1 MSGTPDP
8 MSRSQKVTRV
18 EREEG
23 FGARLRDLVL
33 VSKTSFVDV
42 ARALGMTTNDL
53 GDVFDGAKHA
63 RAAWLELLPPAVEL
77 AYLAERAAAHALRL
91 APVATEESTMGDI
104 IAHVG
109 HVLTLCAQSE
119 QDGWVS
125 PDEAH
130 ADLKALRA
138 LARKL
143 EEVIGHRE
151 RAIRERGAPVVKLG
165 RR

>member
-1 MSGTPDP
+1 MA
-8 MSRSQKVTRV
+8 RSQKVTRV

-33 VSKTSFVDV
+33 GAKAPFVDV

-63 RAAWLELLPPAVEL
+63 RAAWLELLPPTVEL
-77 AYLAERAAAHALRL
+77 AYLAERAAAHAMRL
-91 APVATEESTMGDI
+91 APVADAEATMGDI

-125 PDEAH
+125 PDEAT

-143 EEVIGHRE
+143 EEVISHRE
-151 RAIRERGAPVVKLG
+151 RALRERGAPVARLVK
-165 RR
+165 R

>member
-1 MSGTPDP
+1 MTEASLPAQAL
-8 MSRSQKVTRV
+8 SAEARRKEV
-18 EREEG
+18 EQG
-23 FGARLRDLVL
+23 FGERLRSWIGSTKLVT
-33 VSKTSFVDV
+33 VE
-42 ARALGMTTNDL
+42 RALGLKGNDL
-53 GDVFDGAKHA
+53 YDVLTSAKHA

-125 PDEAH
+125 PEEAT